1 MDLEKLEAKL
11 IQAARNQPVSSHVP
25 FAFEK
30 RIMAR
35 LGAVRSMDLAA
46 FWARSLWRAAAV
58 CLAVSVLL
66 SLWSFTSH
74 GSSETITLE
83 STVLSMAEQLS
94 DNW

>member
-1 MDLEKLEAKL
+1 MDLDKLQAKL
-11 IQAARNQPVSSHVP
+11 IQVARDQVISNHVP

-35 LGAVRSMDLAA
+35 LGSVRSMDLAT

-66 SLWSFTSH
+66 SLWSFTSTAD
-74 GSSETITLE
+74 SDAITLE

>member
-1 MDLEKLEAKL
+1 MDLEKLQQKL
-11 IQAARNQPVSSHVP
+11 IQVARNQEVSSHVP

-35 LGAVRSMDLAA
+35 LGAGRSIDLATL
-46 FWARSLWRAAAV
+46 WARSLWRAAAV

-66 SLWSFTSH
+66 SLWSFTSTEN
-74 GSSETITLE
+74 SDAITLE